1 MIYLPVNSMKPN
13 PNQSSMQQQ
22 TSELKRPNPP
32 TTQAIERA
40 QFKDQDVQM
49 EWEVSLIFDIE
60 TNGLLH
66 DVSTIHC
73 LAIHDLQ
80 TDQTIAYNDTG
91 SSEPI
96 SRGLQRLQDSDRVI
110 GHNIIGYDLPVIRKL
125 YPWFGNPAHVVDTL
139 LLSRLYHPDMIN
151 LDKKRTWDGMP
162 LKLYGK
168 HSLESYGYRLDERKG
183 DYGSTSDWADWSQ
196 EMEDYCIQDVHVTTK
211 LWKHF
216 QPYLNGSR

>member
-1 MIYLPVNSMKPN
+1 
-13 PNQSSMQQQ
+13 
-22 TSELKRPNPP
+22 
-32 TTQAIERA
+32 
-40 QFKDQDVQM
+40 M
-49 EWEVSLIFDIE
+49 EWEVSLVFDIE
-60 TNGLLH
+60 TNGLFY
-66 DVSTIHC
+66 DVSNIHC
-73 LAIHDLQ
+73 LAIYDLS
-80 TDQTIAYNDTG
+80 TDETIAYNDTG

-125 YPWFGNPAHVVDTL
+125 YPWFGNPAYVVDTL

-151 LDKKRTWDGMP
+151 LDKQRTWDGMP

-196 EMEDYCIQDVHVTTK
+196 EMENYCIQDVHVTTK

>member
-1 MIYLPVNSMKPN
+1 
-13 PNQSSMQQQ
+13 
-22 TSELKRPNPP
+22 
-32 TTQAIERA
+32 
-40 QFKDQDVQM
+40 M
-49 EWEVSLIFDIE
+49 EWEVTLIFDIE

-73 LAIHDLQ
+73 LAIHDLS
-80 TDQTIAYNDTG
+80 TDETIAYNDTG
-91 SSEPI
+91 NSEPI
-96 SRGLQRLQDSDRVI
+96 TRGLQRLQDADRVI
-110 GHNIIGYDLPVIRKL
+110 GHNIIGYDIPVIRKL
-125 YPWFGNPAHVVDTL
+125 YPWFSEPSYVVDTL

-151 LDKKRTWDGMP
+151 LDKHRTWDGMP

-183 DYGSTSDWADWSQ
+183 EYGSTSDWAHWSQ

>member
-1 MIYLPVNSMKPN
+1 
-13 PNQSSMQQQ
+13 
-22 TSELKRPNPP
+22 
-32 TTQAIERA
+32 
-40 QFKDQDVQM
+40 M
-49 EWEVSLIFDIE
+49 EWEVSLVFDIE
-60 TNGLLH
+60 TNGLLY

-73 LAIHDLQ
+73 LAIYDLS
-80 TDQTIAYNDTG
+80 TDETIAYNDTG

-125 YPWFGNPAHVVDTL
+125 YPWFGNPAYVVDTL

-151 LDKKRTWDGMP
+151 LDKQRTWDGMP

-183 DYGSTSDWADWSQ
+183 DYGSTSDWANWSQ
-196 EMEDYCIQDVHVTTK
+196 EMENYCIQDVHVTTK